1 MQATGIGS
9 KLKYD
14 IAGQYFEIPISKW
27 HSFLHEHLPSY
38 KWKEHKETVQKKWK
52 NYARKYGILWHYEC
66 QSYQKKQHLRLS
78 QCWWWRF
85 MFQGCDTLLTGKQWP
100 HDITAHSRWHESSI
114 NICFI
119 NLMKHRWSASV
130 KSFTWTQ
137 SIKYTSLS
145 C

>member
-1 MQATGIGS
+1 MTLQE
-9 KLKYD
+9 
-14 IAGQYFEIPISKW
+14 QYFEIPNSKW
-27 HSFLHEHLPSY
+27 HSFLHEHLSSN
-38 KWKEHKETVQKKWK
+38 KWKEHKETVQKKWN
-52 NYARKYGILWHYEC
+52 NYAHTYRILWHYEC
-66 QSYQKKQHLRLS
+66 QSHQQKQHLRFS

-119 NLMKHRWSASV
+119 SLMKHKWSVSV
-130 KSFTWTQ
+130 KSFTWTL